1 MALSTNLGYP
11 RIGPDRELK
20 RATEA
25 HWAGRLSVDDLL
37 AEAAG
42 LRLDQWAIQ
51 LAAGIDHIPS
61 NAFSL
66 YDHVLDMTALV
77 GAVPVRYGW
86 KGGEVDLDTYFA
98 MARGA
103 QTEGLDAPAMEM
115 TKWFDTNYHYIVP
128 ELRPEQDFRVAS
140 SKPFDELQ
148 EARAAGTSTRPVL
161 LGPVSFLLLGKPAE
175 ADFDP
180 LAGLLD
186 PLTEVLAEVVR
197 RLGEL
202 GAEWI
207 QIDEPC
213 FVEDRSPDQ
222 LRALERAYG
231 RLAEAAAPA
240 RLLVQTY
247 FGDVGNAY
255 ETIARLPV
263 AGVGLDLV
271 RGGRNLELLERHGF
285 PTDKHLSA
293 GVVDGRNVW
302 INDLEAS
309 LELLSRL
316 TERVDADRLLVAPSC
331 SLIHVPIRAA
341 RETELDPELRGW
353 LAFADEKLREVA
365 LLARGI
371 DEGREAIADELAEN
385 QERLES
391 RRISERTR
399 DPDVRERLSALD
411 PGTARRSHAFEERR
425 TRQRER
431 LALPPLPTTVIGSF
445 PQHGDVRARRRDHAR
460 GEITREDYETFLQS
474 EITKAIRLQ
483 EEIGIDVVVHGE
495 FERNDMVE
503 YFGERMDGY
512 AFTRHGWVQSYG
524 SRYVKPPLLY
534 GDIRRPRPIT
544 VDWWRY
550 AQSCTERPVKGMLTG
565 PVTMLQWSFVRDDQP
580 RSETCLQLALA
591 VGDEVRDLEAAG
603 ARVIQVDEPALREGL
618 PLRRDGWGEYLE
630 WAIAAFRVATSGV
643 APETQIHTHMCYS
656 EFNDMIE
663 QIAAMDADVLLI
675 ENARSDA
682 ELLEVFRE
690 FDYDHD
696 IGPGVYDIHS
706 PRIPSVDEMAARI
719 RASAEV
725 IPFERLWVNPDCG
738 LKTRRYEEVVP
749 ALENMVAAAEAVRQ
763 EEGAAV

>member
-25 HWAGRLSVDDLL
+25 HWAGRLSADDLL
-37 AEAAG
+37 AEAAR
-42 LRLDQWAIQ
+42 LRQGQWATQ
-51 LAAGIDHIPS
+51 RAAGIDHIPS

-66 YDHVLDMTALV
+66 YDHVLDMAALI
-77 GAVPVRYGW
+77 GAVPERYAW
-86 KGGEVDLDTYFA
+86 NSGEVGLDTYFA

-103 QTEGLDAPAMEM
+103 QKEGLDAPAMEM

-128 ELRPEQDFRVAS
+128 ELRAGQDFRVAS
-140 SKPFDELQ
+140 SKPFDEFE

-175 ADFDP
+175 AGFDP
-180 LAGLLD
+180 LARLLD
-186 PLTEVLAEVVR
+186 PLTDVLAEVVR

-213 FVEDRSPDQ
+213 FVEDRSPEQ
-222 LRALERAYG
+222 IRALERAYG
-231 RLAEAAAPA
+231 RLAEAAGPA

-247 FGDVGNAY
+247 FGHVGEAY
-255 ETIARLPV
+255 EMIVGLPV

-271 RGGRNLELLERHGF
+271 RGRGNLELLERHGF
-285 PTDKHLSA
+285 PGDKHLSA

-302 INDLEAS
+302 INDLDAS
-309 LELLSRL
+309 LELLERL
-316 TERVDADRLLVAPSC
+316 SERVDGDRLMVAPSC
-331 SLIHVPIRAA
+331 SLIHVPIAAA

-353 LAFADEKLREVA
+353 LAFADEKLGEVA
-365 LLARGI
+365 LLARGL
-371 DEGREAIADELAEN
+371 DEGREAIADELAAN
-385 QERLES
+385 RDRLES
-391 RRISERTR
+391 RRRSERTR
-399 DPDVRERLSALD
+399 DLDVRERLRTLD

-425 TRQRER
+425 VRQRER
-431 LALPPLPTTVIGSF
+431 LVLPPLPTTVIGSF

-460 GEITREDYETFLQS
+460 GEITREAYESFLES
-474 EITKAIRLQ
+474 EIAKAIRLQ

-544 VDWWRY
+544 VEWWRY

-580 RSETCLQLALA
+580 RSETCLQLALT
-591 VGDEVRDLEAAG
+591 VGDEVLDLEAAG

-618 PLRRDGWGEYLE
+618 PLRRDEWGPYLD
-630 WAIAAFRVATSGV
+630 WAIAAFRVATSAVG
-643 APETQIHTHMCYS
+643 PETQIHTHMCYS

-663 QIAAMDADVLLI
+663 HIAAMDADVLLI

-682 ELLEVFRE
+682 ELLLVFRE

-725 IPFERLWVNPDCG
+725 IPLERLWVNPDCG

-749 ALENMVAAAEAVRQ
+749 ALENMVAAATAVRQ

>member
-1 MALSTNLGYP
+1 MALATNLGYP

-25 HWAGRLSVDDLL
+25 HWAGRLSADDLL

-42 LRLDQWAIQ
+42 LRLDQWMTQ
-51 LAAGIDHIPS
+51 RAAGIDHIPS

-66 YDHVLDMTALV
+66 YDHVLDMAALV
-77 GAVPVRYGW
+77 GAVPERYGW
-86 KGGEVDLDTYFA
+86 SGEEVDLDTYFA

-103 QTEGLDAPAMEM
+103 QRKGLDAPAMEM

-128 ELRPEQDFRVAS
+128 ELGPEQDFRVAS
-140 SKPFDELQ
+140 TKPFDEFQ
-148 EARAAGTSTRPVL
+148 EARAAGTTTRPVL
-161 LGPVSFLLLGKPAE
+161 LGPVSFLLLGKPSE
-175 ADFDP
+175 ADFEP
-180 LAGLLD
+180 LSELLD
-186 PLTEVLAEVVR
+186 PLTDVLAEVVR

-213 FVEDRSPDQ
+213 FVEDRSPEQ
-222 LRALERAYG
+222 IRALEQAYDRLTRAAG
-231 RLAEAAAPA
+231 PA

-247 FGDVGNAY
+247 FGHVGEAY
-255 ETIARLPV
+255 QTLAGLPV

-271 RGGRNLELLERHGF
+271 RGRRNLQLIERHGF
-285 PTDKHLSA
+285 PGDKHLSL

-309 LELLSRL
+309 LDVL
-316 TERVDADRLLVAPSC
+316 ERVAAQVDSERLMVAPSC
-331 SLIHVPIRAA
+331 SLIHVPIRAE

-353 LAFADEKLREVA
+353 LAFADEKLTEVA
-365 LLARGI
+365 LLARALG
-371 DEGREAIADELAEN
+371 EGREAIAGEIAEN
-385 QERLES
+385 RDRLAS
-391 RRISERTR
+391 RAASARTR
-399 DPDVRERLSALD
+399 DPQVRQRMQGLE
-411 PGTARRSHAFEERR
+411 PGTAQRSHAFEERR
-425 TRQRER
+425 GRQRER
-431 LALPPLPTTVIGSF
+431 LALPPLPTTLIGSF

-460 GEITREDYETFLQS
+460 GEITREAYESFLES
-474 EITKAIRLQ
+474 EIAKAIRLQ

-503 YFGERMDGY
+503 YFGQRMEGY

-544 VDWWRY
+544 VGWWKY

-591 VGDEVRDLEAAG
+591 VGEEVRDLEAAG
-603 ARVIQVDEPALREGL
+603 ALVIQVDEPALREGL
-618 PLRRDGWGEYLE
+618 PLRRDEWGQYLE
-630 WAIAAFRVATSGV
+630 WAIAAFRVATSAVG
-643 APETQIHTHMCYS
+643 PDTQIHTHMCYS

-663 QIAAMDADVLLI
+663 HIAAMDADVLLI

-749 ALENMVAAAEAVRQ
+749 ALQNMVAAATAVRQ
-763 EEGAAV
+763 EGGVAV

>member
-11 RIGPDRELK
+11 RIGRDRELK

-25 HWAGRLSVDDLL
+25 HWAGRLSADDLL
-37 AEAAG
+37 AEAAR
-42 LRLDQWAIQ
+42 LRLDQWATQ
-51 LAAGIDHIPS
+51 RAAGIDHIPS

-77 GAVPVRYGW
+77 GAVPERYAW
-86 KGGEVDLDTYFA
+86 NADEVDLDTYFA

-103 QTEGLDAPAMEM
+103 QREGLDAPAMEM

-128 ELRPEQDFRVAS
+128 ELHPGQEFRVAG
-140 SKPFDELQ
+140 SKPFDELE
-148 EARAAGTSTRPVL
+148 EARAAGTTTRPVL
-161 LGPVSFLLLGKPAE
+161 LGPVSFLRLGKPAE
-175 ADFDP
+175 AGFDP
-180 LAGLLD
+180 LPALLD
-186 PLTEVLAEVVR
+186 PLTEVLAEIVH
-197 RLGEL
+197 RLGET

-207 QIDEPC
+207 QLDEPC
-213 FVEDRSPDQ
+213 FVQDRSPEEM
-222 LRALERAYG
+222 RALERACG
-231 RLAEAAAPA
+231 RLAEAAGPA

-247 FGDVGNAY
+247 FGHVGDAY
-255 ETIARLPV
+255 EALAGLPV

-285 PTDKHLSA
+285 PEDKHLSV
-293 GVVDGRNVW
+293 GIVDGRNVW
-302 INDLEAS
+302 VNDLEAS
-309 LELLSRL
+309 LGLL
-316 TERVDADRLLVAPSC
+316 ERVAERVGPDRLMVAPSC
-331 SLIHVPIRAA
+331 SLIHVPIGAA

-353 LAFADEKLREVA
+353 LAFADEKLAEIA
-365 LLARGI
+365 LLARAL
-371 DEGREAIADELAEN
+371 DEGRAAIADELSEN
-385 QERLES
+385 RERLES
-391 RRISERTR
+391 RRTSERTR
-399 DPDVRERLSALD
+399 DPRVRERLAALD
-411 PGTARRSHAFEERR
+411 PTGASRSHPFEERR
-425 TRQRER
+425 MRQRER

-445 PQHGDVRARRRDHAR
+445 PQHGDVRARRRDYSR
-460 GEITREDYETFLQS
+460 GEMTREAYESFLES
-474 EITKAIRLQ
+474 EIRKAIRLQ

-503 YFGERMDGY
+503 YFGERLDGY

-524 SRYVKPPLLY
+524 SRYVKPPLLF

-544 VDWWRY
+544 VSWWAY

-591 VGDEVRDLEAAG
+591 VGDEVRDLEEAG

-618 PLRRDGWGEYLE
+618 PLRREDWSAYLD

-663 QIAAMDADVLLI
+663 HIAAMDADVLLI

-682 ELLEVFRE
+682 ELLEVFRK

-706 PRIPSVDEMAARI
+706 PRIPSVEEMAARI

-725 IPFERLWVNPDCG
+725 IPFDRLWVNPDCG

-749 ALENMVAAAEAVRQ
+749 ALENMVAAAAAVRQ
-763 EEGAAV
+763 AGGVTV